1 MLLLGAGAHMHAKL
15 MAPLAA
21 VYGLAVVAC
30 GINPIF
36 GLLPPLL
43 FVAGFGMTTS
53 NISANAQ
60 IQPLAAPELR
70 CQAVSLYMLAIRGG
84 MAIGALATG
93 TVAHTLGIRTALIA
107 NGTLAIV
114 LQTTLMLLDR
124 KKLPHAGG
132 AAD

>member
-60 IQPLAAPELR
+60 IQTLAAPELR
-70 CQAVSLYMLAIRGG
+70 GQAVSLYMLAIRGG
-84 MAIGALATG
+84 SSDAAEGVTSFLDKRGPVYPMRVSTG
-93 TVAHTLGIRTALIA
+93 MPDAF
-107 NGTLAIV
+107 
-114 LQTTLMLLDR
+114 
-124 KKLPHAGG
+124 G
-132 AAD
+132 AAQEPPFR

>member
-1 MLLLGAGAHMHAKL
+1 M
-15 MAPLAA
+15 
-21 VYGLAVVAC
+21 VAC
-30 GINPIF
+30 GINPIV

-60 IQPLAAPELR
+60 IQTLAAPELR
-70 CQAVSLYMLAIRGG
+70 GQAVSLYMLAIRGG